1 MGEAVHQIGEAPV
14 TMPRERTRQVRVG
27 GLTMGGGAPV
37 RVQSMLT
44 APTSDAQAC
53 LAQVEAL
60 AQAGCEIV
68 RAAIP
73 RDEALDGFAQLCAQS
88 PLPVVADIHFDHRL
102 AIEAARRGAA
112 ALRINPGNIGSW
124 ERVDAVIDEAGQ
136 AGIPIRIGVNAGSI
150 DRALD
155 ERDDL
160 SLADKMVES
169 VRGFVEH
176 FEARGFSDIVLSAKA
191 HDVGVT
197 VETYRRL
204 SQALPQIPLHLG
216 VTEAGTAQQGAIKSA
231 VGLGILLSEGIG
243 DTLRVSLTAD
253 PVEEMPVAWGILSA
267 LGLRRRAPEL
277 VSCPTCARCQ
287 VDMIPIAREVERRL
301 AALSLPI
308 TVAVMGCEVNGPGEA
323 RGADIGVACG
333 RGGGAIFAQGK
344 IVARAPA
351 EGIVDALFREIE
363 SRFGGEASGAGA
375 AR

>member
-1 MGEAVHQIGEAPV
+1 MTDQRTGGAADAMP
-14 TMPRERTRQVRVG
+14 PRERTRQVSVG
-27 GLTMGGGAPV
+27 GLALGGGAPV

-44 APTSDAQAC
+44 APTCDEGAC
-53 LAQVEAL
+53 LAQTEAL
-60 AQAGCEIV
+60 VRAGCEIV

-73 RDEALDGFAQLCAQS
+73 RAEALDGFERLCAQS
-88 PLPVVADIHFDHRL
+88 PVPVVADIHFDHRL
-102 AIEAARRGAA
+102 AVEAARRGAA

-124 ERVDAVIDEAGQ
+124 ERVDAVIDAAGE

-150 DRALD
+150 DWALD

-169 VRGFVEH
+169 ARGFVEH
-176 FEARGFSDIVLSAKA
+176 FESRGFSDVVLSAKA

-204 SQALPQIPLHLG
+204 SRALPLVPLHLG

-243 DTLRVSLTAD
+243 DTMRVSLTAD
-253 PVEEMPVAWGILSA
+253 PVEEMPVAWGILAA
-267 LGLRRRAPEL
+267 LGLRRRTPEL

-301 AALSLPI
+301 ATLALPI

-344 IVARAPA
+344 IVARAPTD
-351 EGIVDALFREIE
+351 GIVDALFREIE
-363 SRFGGEASGAGA
+363 SRFGAEVPVGGSP
-375 AR
+375 R